1 MVSAQFIPSPE
12 SMPSESESKTES
24 LPSESESKTVKIR
37 SRVRVQ
43 DRETESEYY
52 STAYDYELFSFPPE
66 KNDVWTK

>member
-52 STAYDYELFSFPPE
+52 STGSC
-66 KNDVWTK
+66 